1 MSIERYYNDA
11 LENMERTVHG
21 LASCVP
27 QPQRIPYK
35 QSFVFRYVEKT
46 VEQAIVQK
54 LARIVSTLK
63 AAYLLMAHGLV
74 QEQAALQRVLHE
86 MHEDVILLC
95 YARIFDDFTPL
106 HQDFLDAFFE
116 EEFDAET
123 AMDSTQKR
131 PMIPRRKI
139 QAQIARIEVSGL
151 DPSTGVELARTIT
164 KAYSGYI
171 TRHCR
176 SLWICT
182 AVVPRIFMSQECSAR
197 KGMRNTVK
205 TFGTTFT
212 GASSALDW
220 QRRRSET
227 TSYPIKFTRL
237 RSVLKRQQARTTHQR
252 LDPSET

>member
-86 MHEDVILLC
+86 MHEDVGRV
-95 YARIFDDFTPL
+95 RIF
-106 HQDFLDAFFE
+106 
-116 EEFDAET
+116 
-123 AMDSTQKR
+123 
-131 PMIPRRKI
+131 
-139 QAQIARIEVSGL
+139 V
-151 DPSTGVELARTIT
+151 
-164 KAYSGYI
+164 
-171 TRHCR
+171 
-176 SLWICT
+176 
-182 AVVPRIFMSQECSAR
+182 
-197 KGMRNTVK
+197 
-205 TFGTTFT
+205 
-212 GASSALDW
+212 
-220 QRRRSET
+220 
-227 TSYPIKFTRL
+227 
-237 RSVLKRQQARTTHQR
+237 
-252 LDPSET
+252 